1 MKAEAPE
8 EKVVHTIK
16 GALKESVIESKVPRP
31 RRVYIRVE
39 PEAHRKAVLTLL
51 REFPLTTISTIT
63 GIDVGEDIEINY
75 HFWCGKAEVTI
86 RTAIPKSKP
95 EIETITDI
103 IPGASLYERE
113 VHDLLGVRFA
123 NHPNLAKLLLPE
135 SWPENSHPLRKD
147 WNPEQIGNLAV
158 SSEKTLTIG
167 GVRAEKNGGSL
178 VNVVIG
184 PQHPALHEPERF
196 LFKLDGEIVVDV
208 EPRLGYAHRG
218 IEKGAERL
226 MFFQDVHLV
235 ERVCGICNVAHTTCF
250 CQAVEAL
257 GEIEVPPRARYLRVI
272 VHELNRIHSHLL
284 LLGIAGLEI
293 GFESLFQYIWRDR
306 ETVLDLT
313 EKITGNRVMAE
324 YSTIGGVRRD
334 ITPVLGDEI
343 KRDLRKVKRRLS
355 FYKEILQSDP
365 TVELRTKGIGML
377 SEEDAL
383 KLCVVGP
390 VARGSGVKSDVRK
403 HDPYAAYEDAP
414 FEEVIYKDGDSWA
427 RLMVRLDE
435 VIESIDIII
444 WAVENIPSGPYR
456 TRVPRRMPEGEALS
470 RVEAPRG
477 ELIHYVRGN
486 GTAYPERV
494 KIRSPTLANI
504 ISFREMIR
512 GCYVADIP
520 AVLVSLDPCF
530 SCTDRMVFVD
540 ERSGRKW
547 IWTMNDLKARRGD
560 SK

>member
-1 MKAEAPE
+1 MKAPTLE
-8 EKVVHTIK
+8 EEIISV
-16 GALKESVIESKVPRP
+16 LKDMLGESILESKSPHP
-31 RRVYIRVE
+31 RRVYITVQPRV
-39 PEAHRKAVLTLL
+39 HRRAVSALL
-51 REFPLTTISTIT
+51 HAFPLTIISTIT
-63 GIDVGEDIEINY
+63 GIDLGETIEINY
-75 HFWCGKAEVTI
+75 HFWCGKAEVTM
-86 RTAIPKSKP
+86 RANVLKSKP

-113 VHDLLGVRFA
+113 VHDLLGVKFA
-123 NHPNLAKLLLPE
+123 NHPNLTKLLLPE
-135 SWPENSHPLRKD
+135 SWPENSYPLRKD
-147 WNPEQIGNLAV
+147 WNPEQTGEIHD

-167 GVRAEKNGGSL
+167 EMRTETNGGSL
-178 VNVVIG
+178 VNVIVG

-218 IEKGAERL
+218 IEKAAEHL

-257 GEIEVPPRARYLRVI
+257 GQIEIPPRAKYLRTI

-293 GFESLFQYIWRDR
+293 GFESLFQYLWRDR

-313 EKITGNRVMAE
+313 EKLTGNRVMAE
-324 YSTIGGVRRD
+324 YSTIGGVRKD
-334 ITPVLGDEI
+334 LTPTLGDEI
-343 KRDLRKVKRRLS
+343 KKKLQEIKRRLN
-355 FYKEILQSDP
+355 FYKEVFQSDP
-365 TVELRTKGIGML
+365 TIELRTKEIGML
-377 SEEDAL
+377 SEEKAL

-403 HDPYAAYEDAP
+403 HDPYAAYEEAP
-414 FEEVIYKDGDSWA
+414 FKEILYKDGDSWS

-435 VIESIDIII
+435 VDESIEIIT
-444 WAVENIPSGPYR
+444 WAVDNIPSGPYR
-456 TRVPRRMPEGEALS
+456 IRVPRRMPKGESLS

-477 ELIHYVRGN
+477 ELVHYVKGN

-512 GCYVADIP
+512 SCYVADIP

-540 ERSGRKW
+540 EKSGRKW
-547 IWTMNDLKARRGD
+547 IWSMNDLKARRRN
-560 SK
+560 S

>member
-1 MKAEAPE
+1 MKATTPE
-8 EKVVHTIK
+8 EEAVNIVKS
-16 GALKESVIESKVPRP
+16 ALGESVLESKIPKP
-31 RRVYIRVE
+31 RRVYIHVE
-39 PEAHRKAVLTLL
+39 PEAHRKAVSALL
-51 REFPLTTISTIT
+51 HAFPYTTVSTIT
-63 GIDVGEDIEINY
+63 GIDLEETIEINY

-86 RTAIPKSKP
+86 RTNVPKFKP

-123 NHPNLAKLLLPE
+123 NHPNLARLLLPE
-135 SWPENSHPLRKD
+135 SWPENSYPLRKD
-147 WNPEQIGNLAV
+147 WNPEQVGNPAY
-158 SSEKTLTIG
+158 SSEKTLTVG
-167 GVRAEKNGGSL
+167 GMRTEKNGGSL
-178 VNVVIG
+178 INVVVG

-218 IEKGAERL
+218 IEKGAEHL
-226 MFFQDVHLV
+226 MFFQDVHLI

-257 GEIEVPPRARYLRVI
+257 GKIEVPPRAQYLRTI

-293 GFESLFQYIWRDR
+293 GFESLFQYLWRDR

-313 EKITGNRVMAE
+313 EKLTGNRVMAE

-334 ITPVLGDEI
+334 LTPVLGDEI
-343 KRDLRKVKRRLS
+343 KRDLRKIKGRLS
-355 FYKEILQSDP
+355 FYREVFQSDP
-365 TVELRTKGIGML
+365 TVELRTKEIGVL
-377 SEEDAL
+377 SEEKAL

-414 FEEVIYKDGDSWA
+414 FREVLYKDGDSWS

-435 VIESIDIII
+435 VGESIDIII
-444 WAVENIPSGPYR
+444 WAVDNIPSGPYR
-456 TRVPRRMPEGEALS
+456 TRVPRRMPKEEALS

-477 ELIHYVRGN
+477 ELIHYIRGN

-520 AVLVSLDPCF
+520 AVLISLDPCF

-540 ERSGRKW
+540 EKSGRRW
-547 IWTMNDLKARRGD
+547 VWTMNDLKARRRT
-560 SK
+560 

>member
-1 MKAEAPE
+1 MKTMTPE
-8 EKVVHTIK
+8 EEAVNAVKD
-16 GALKESVIESKVPRP
+16 ALGRSVLESRIPRP
-31 RRVYIRVE
+31 RRVYIRVK

-51 REFPLTTISTIT
+51 QAFPPTMISTIT
-63 GIDVGEDIEINY
+63 GVDLGETIEINY

-86 RTAIPKSKP
+86 RTNVPKSKP

-103 IPGASLYERE
+103 IPGASFYERE
-113 VHDLLGVRFA
+113 VHDLLGINFA
-123 NHPNLAKLLLPE
+123 NHPDMTRLLLPE
-135 SWPENSHPLRKD
+135 SWPKNSYPLRKD
-147 WNPEQIGNLAV
+147 RNPEQKGKISD

-167 GVRAEKNGGSL
+167 GVWTEKNGGSL
-178 VNVVIG
+178 VNVVVG
-184 PQHPALHEPERF
+184 PQHPMLHEPERF
-196 LFKLDGEIVVDV
+196 LFKLDGEIVLDV

-218 IEKGAERL
+218 IEKGAEHL

-257 GEIEVPPRARYLRVI
+257 GGIEVPRRAMYLRTI

-293 GFESLFQYIWRDR
+293 GFESLFQYLWRDR

-313 EKITGNRVMAE
+313 EKLTGNRVMAE
-324 YSTIGGVRRD
+324 YSTIGGVRKD
-334 ITPVLGDEI
+334 LTPVLGDEI
-343 KRDLRKVKRRLS
+343 KRDLRKMKRRLS
-355 FYKEILQSDP
+355 FYREVFQSDP
-365 TVELRTKGIGML
+365 TIEVRTKGIGML

-414 FEEVIYKDGDSWA
+414 FEEILYKDGDSWA

-435 VIESIDIII
+435 VDESIDIIT
-444 WAVENIPSGPYR
+444 WAVDNIPSGPYR

-477 ELIHYVRGN
+477 ELVHYVRGN

-540 ERSGRKW
+540 EKSGRKW
-547 IWTMNDLKARRGD
+547 VWTMNDLKARRRTL
-560 SK
+560 

>member
-1 MKAEAPE
+1 MKAPTLE
-8 EKVVHTIK
+8 EEIISV
-16 GALKESVIESKVPRP
+16 LKDMLGESILESKSPHP
-31 RRVYIRVE
+31 RRVYITVQPRV
-39 PEAHRKAVLTLL
+39 HRRAVSALL
-51 REFPLTTISTIT
+51 HAFPLTIISTIT
-63 GIDVGEDIEINY
+63 GIDLGETIEINY
-75 HFWCGKAEVTI
+75 HFWCGKAEVTM
-86 RTAIPKSKP
+86 RANVLKSKP

-113 VHDLLGVRFA
+113 VHDLLGVKFA
-123 NHPNLAKLLLPE
+123 NHPNLTKLLLPE
-135 SWPENSHPLRKD
+135 SWPENSYPLRKD
-147 WNPEQIGNLAV
+147 WNPEQTGEIHD

-167 GVRAEKNGGSL
+167 EMRTETNGGSL
-178 VNVVIG
+178 VNVIVG

-218 IEKGAERL
+218 IEKAAEHL

-257 GEIEVPPRARYLRVI
+257 GQIEIPPRAKYLRTI

-293 GFESLFQYIWRDR
+293 GFESLFQYLWRDR

-313 EKITGNRVMAE
+313 EKLTGNRVMAE
-324 YSTIGGVRRD
+324 YSTIGGVRKD
-334 ITPVLGDEI
+334 LTPTLGDEI
-343 KRDLRKVKRRLS
+343 KKKLQEIKRRLN
-355 FYKEILQSDP
+355 FYKEVFQSDP
-365 TVELRTKGIGML
+365 TIELRTKEIGML
-377 SEEDAL
+377 SEEKAL

-403 HDPYAAYEDAP
+403 HDPYAAYEEAP
-414 FEEVIYKDGDSWA
+414 FKEILYKDGDSWS

-435 VIESIDIII
+435 VDESIEIIT
-444 WAVENIPSGPYR
+444 WAVDNIPSGPYR
-456 TRVPRRMPEGEALS
+456 IRVPRRMPKGESLS

-477 ELIHYVRGN
+477 ELVHYVKGN

-540 ERSGRKW
+540 EKSGRKW
-547 IWTMNDLKARRGD
+547 IWSMNDLKARRRN
-560 SK
+560 S